1 MSDGVQPGTTVD
13 ADLWER
19 FREEVR
25 RRRGGVRGHLRTEL
39 ETALNAYIQGGEP
52 TPSEIEARLQRIEA
66 AVGAA
71 SADGGTDTFDAE
83 IHTHAPELTVD
94 EKPPAN
100 AATEK
105 KVAYLA
111 ACVRDEYGETFG
123 SIKRAELIEIV
134 KTEYGFRSDTARRYV
149 DQLIEHFD
157 LREHIKTDEILVTQ
171 EEYEKMVEFEK
182 EEARR
187 EAEET
192 LDAI

>member
-1 MSDGVQPGTTVD
+1 MSDGVQPGTKVD
-13 ADLWER
+13 AELWDR

-39 ETALNAYIQGGEP
+39 ENALNAYIQGGEP
-52 TPSEIEARLQRIEA
+52 TPTEIDARLQRIEA

-71 SADGGTDTFDAE
+71 SSDGGTDTFDSNS
-83 IHTHAPELTVD
+83 HTHAPPPTVD
-94 EKPPAN
+94 KKPPAN

-111 ACVRDEYGETFG
+111 ACVREDHGETFG
-123 SIKRAELIEIV
+123 SIKRSELIEIV
-134 KTEYGFRSDTARRYV
+134 KMEYGFRSDTARRYV

-157 LREHIKTDEILVTQ
+157 LREHIKTNEILVTQ

-192 LDAI
+192 LDAV